1 MDVIEDENRPGT
13 PSQFACPECGGVLW
27 EMDEPGMLRFRCRVG
42 HAYTAKHLE
51 LEQGQSVENAL
62 WAAVRAL
69 EEGVSLFRRMAQAAA
84 ARKNSPL
91 AARYEQRVREKLAHV
106 ELLRKLLVER
116 QQPVDVEETV

>member
-1 MDVIEDENRPGT
+1 
-13 PSQFACPECGGVLW
+13 
-27 EMDEPGMLRFRCRVG
+27 
-42 HAYTAKHLE
+42 
-51 LEQGQSVENAL
+51 VENAL

-91 AARYEQRVREKLAHV
+91 AARYEQRAREKLAHV